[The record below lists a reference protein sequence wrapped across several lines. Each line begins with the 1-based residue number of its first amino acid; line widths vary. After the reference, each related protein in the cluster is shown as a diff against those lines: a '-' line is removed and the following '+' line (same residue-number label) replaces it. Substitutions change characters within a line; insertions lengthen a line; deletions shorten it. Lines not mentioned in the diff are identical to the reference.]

1 MNEQASAT
9 AAALRFALLGAASL
23 AVVALFIGY
32 PSFADI
38 ASANAPYSVTI
49 ALDPPVAQLA
59 LPPIEGSTDAERPLV
74 VIDAGHGG
82 HDPGAVSADGVRE
95 EEVALAV
102 TRAIRDRLVAS
113 GRVRVAL
120 TRDGD
125 NFLTLRERFEI
136 ARRLGADLFVS
147 VHADAARH
155 DGAHGATIYTLS
167 EVASDEEAAALAAR
181 ENKADIIDGVDLGGR
196 PSEVASILIDLA
208 QRETMDD
215 AAAFARLLKRE
226 STDVPF
232 RDDYRRMASL
242 LVLKAPDVPSI
253 LFEAGY
259 VTNEKDVAFIASPEG
274 RQAIAEGFARAVEVH
289 FARRMALRQLPLP

>member
-1 MNEQASAT
+1 MGAIGMNEEATVTAT
-9 AAALRFALLGAASL
+9 ALRLGL
-23 AVVALFIGY
+23 FGAVSIAVIALFVGY

-38 ASANAPYSVTI
+38 GVAQPPYKLTI
-49 ALDPPVAQLA
+49 ALDPPIAQLA
-59 LPPIEGSTDAERPLV
+59 LPPIHGSADPKRPMV

-82 HDPGAVSADGVRE
+82 HDPGAVHGDVRE

-102 TRAIRDRLVAS
+102 SRAIRDRLVES

-120 TRDGD
+120 TRNGD
-125 NFLTLRERFEI
+125 SFLTLRERFEI

-147 VHADAARH
+147 VHADAARR

-167 EVASDEEAAALAAR
+167 EVASDEEAATLAAR
-181 ENKADIIDGVDLGGR
+181 ENKADIIGGVDLGGR

-215 AAAFARLLKRE
+215 AAAFARLLRRE

-232 RDDYRRMASL
+232 RDDYHRTASL

-274 RQAIAEGFARAVEVH
+274 QQAIANGFARAVEVH
-289 FARRMALRQLPLP
+289 FARRMALR